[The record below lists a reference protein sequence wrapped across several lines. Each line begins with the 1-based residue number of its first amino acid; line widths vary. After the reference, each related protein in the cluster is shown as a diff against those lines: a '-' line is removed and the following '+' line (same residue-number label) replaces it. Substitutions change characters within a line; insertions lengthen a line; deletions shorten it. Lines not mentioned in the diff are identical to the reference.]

1 MPSDHAIAF
10 IKKIEAEPDRE
21 VRRAM
26 IREEYERIGREGD
39 ALVLTMGNVGMGT
52 DEIYRAFETEAVTGI
67 KRMFGRGRHG
77 RGKKVR
83 RRSRSF

>member
-10 IKKIEAEPDRE
+10 MRKIEAEPDRE
-21 VRRAM
+21 VRREM
-26 IREEYERIGREGD
+26 IREEYDRIGREGD
-39 ALVLTMGNVGMGT
+39 ALIATMENVGMET
-52 DEIYRAFETEAVTGI
+52 DEIYRTFETEAVTGI